1 MHSALTHSLSEDK
14 VQRSNSECNAVVRA
28 YIECMRYAITK
39 SIQDNDQLDLVED
52 LLENQVR
59 RLDDVL
65 DYAGL

>member
-1 MHSALTHSLSEDK
+1 M
-14 VQRSNSECNAVVRA
+14 RSNSECNAVVRA

-65 DYAGL
+65 DYAES

>member
-1 MHSALTHSLSEDK
+1 M
-14 VQRSNSECNAVVRA
+14 RSNSECNAVVRA
-28 YIECMRYAITK
+28 YIECMRYAFTI

-65 DYAGL
+65 DYAES